1 MASLDNVLKQKTVFS
16 KVIVIWCYK
25 MVFSG
30 FGEFHQK
37 EFPALLP
44 LLQLLFPV
52 GQLTRL
58 VLRARVL
65 QEPATGKPKRKKVNR
80 G

>member
-1 MASLDNVLKQKTVFS
+1 
-16 KVIVIWCYK
+16 